1 MSWGVFVFTGAVVI
15 LIVAELLEG
24 IIPYGGIASALVVG
38 VPLTV
43 MRKPIFNTINAIVIV
58 LMPEALTK
66 EELRYIE
73 AYSMVMDDGVVT
85 KNERKLLVL
94 QAKNLE
100 LDEERVEFLELWY
113 MNSISK
119 SSVASILLSIYS
131 CTKSQSLLA
140 LSIYFLIFGVSTNS
154 LV

>member
-1 MSWGVFVFTGAVVI
+1 MNILGVVCHGVYSFSQEI

-85 KNERKLLVL
+85 KNERKI
-94 QAKNLE
+94 K
-100 LDEERVEFLELWY
+100 
-113 MNSISK
+113 IS
-119 SSVASILLSIYS
+119 
-131 CTKSQSLLA
+131 
-140 LSIYFLIFGVSTNS
+140 N
-154 LV
+154 